1 MILIIDNF
9 DSFVYNLYQ
18 EFKLLEEKVLVKRR
32 NTITLQE
39 VITLNP
45 AYLVISPGPGRPEEA
60 KECLEII
67 KHYTGKIPILGVC
80 LGHQCIGHAFG
91 ARVVQAERI
100 MHGLTSEI
108 YHDSQTIF
116 NDISNPFEATRYHSL
131 LVAEENLPEEIE
143 VSAYTS
149 EGEIMGIRVKD
160 TLTEGVQFHPESF
173 LTREGRKLIRNF
185 YELRVKN
192 D

>member
-18 EFKLLEEKVLVKRR
+18 EFKLLDEEVLVKRI
-32 NTITLQE
+32 NTLSLQE

-60 KECLEII
+60 KECLEVIE
-67 KHYTGKIPILGVC
+67 HFTGKIPILGVC
-80 LGHQCIGHAFG
+80 LGHQCIGHVFG

-116 NDISNPFEATRYHSL
+116 NDIFNPFEATRYHSL
-131 LVAEENLPEEIE
+131 LVSEENLPEVIEI
-143 VSAYTS
+143 SAYTS
-149 EGEIMGIRVKD
+149 EGEIMGLRIKN

-173 LTREGRKLIRNF
+173 LTGEGRKLIRNF
-185 YELRVKN
+185 YDLGAKN

>member
-18 EFKLLEEKVLVKRR
+18 EFKLLDEEVLVKRR
-32 NTITLQE
+32 NNISLQE
-39 VITLNP
+39 VIGLNP

-67 KHYTGKIPILGVC
+67 KYFTGKIPILGVC
-80 LGHQCIGHAFG
+80 LGHQCIGHIFG

-100 MHGLTSEI
+100 VHGLTSEI

-116 NDISNPFEATRYHSL
+116 TDISNPFEAARYHSL
-131 LVAEENLPEEIE
+131 LVAEENLPEVIEI
-143 VSAYTS
+143 SAYTS
-149 EGEIMGIRVKD
+149 EGEIMGLRIKD

-173 LTREGRKLIRNF
+173 LTREGRKLINNF
-185 YELRVKN
+185 YDLGAKN

>member
-143 VSAYTS
+143 ISAYTS

-185 YELRVKN
+185 YDLGAKN

>member
-18 EFKLLEEKVLVKRR
+18 EFKLLDEEVLVKRR
-32 NTITLQE
+32 NNISLQE
-39 VITLNP
+39 VIGLNP

-67 KHYTGKIPILGVC
+67 KYFTGKIPILGVC
-80 LGHQCIGHAFG
+80 LGHQCIGHIFG

-108 YHDSQTIF
+108 YHDGQTIF
-116 NDISNPFEATRYHSL
+116 TDISNPFEATRYHSL
-131 LVAEENLPEEIE
+131 LVAEENLPELIEI
-143 VSAYTS
+143 SAYTS
-149 EGEIMGIRVKD
+149 EGEIMGLRIKD

-173 LTREGRKLIRNF
+173 LTREGGKLIKNF
-185 YELRVKN
+185 YDLGAKN